1 MKKDIIIPEAGESVT
16 EADIVSWYKHDGDYV
31 VMDDPIVEL
40 ETDKAS
46 MDLTAEISGIVSIS
60 IKSGTVQVGQVIG
73 SITESD
79 EKPASKE
86 PNPSQDKIATEAS
99 APAATHNNDYAK
111 GHPSPAAEKLL
122 NERGLSANDI
132 QGSGKDGRITKHD
145 VAQASTAES
154 VSKKPEA
161 TSKSEEPVI
170 SQAAPRSTEKQPLS
184 RLRKTLMNRLV
195 EAQQTTASLTT
206 FNEIDM
212 ANVIALRKKYK
223 DAFKEKYNTGLGF
236 MSFFTKAVTIALE
249 AWPVINASIDGEHVL
264 YNNYCDIGIAVST
277 PKGLVVPVLRNAETL
292 SFAEIESQIRQYAI
306 KGQDGKLTLDDM
318 SGGTFTITNGG
329 TFGSMLST
337 PILNR
342 PQSAILGMH
351 NIVERPVA
359 INGEVV
365 IHPIMYV
372 ALTYDHR
379 LIDGREAV
387 QFLVMV
393 KNLLEDPSRLLLG
406 L

>member
-79 EKPASKE
+79 EKPASKS
-86 PNPSQDKIATEAS
+86 PAPSQDLIATEAPT
-99 APAATHNNDYAK
+99 PADTNNNDYAK

-122 NERGLSANDI
+122 NERGLNANDI
-132 QGSGKDGRITKHD
+132 QGTGKDGRITKHD

-292 SFAEIESQIRQYAI
+292 SFAEFESQIRQYAI

-387 QFLVMV
+387 QFLVML

>member
-79 EKPASKE
+79 EKPASKK
-86 PNPSQDKIATEAS
+86 PDPSQNTIATEAS
-99 APAATHNNDYAK
+99 APAATNNNDYAK

-145 VAQASTAES
+145 VAQASAAES
-154 VSKKPEA
+154 VSKKPEV

-170 SQAAPRSTEKQPLS
+170 SQVAPRSTEKQPLS
-184 RLRKTLMNRLV
+184 RLRKTLMNRLI

-249 AWPVINASIDGEHVL
+249 AWPVINASIDGDHVL